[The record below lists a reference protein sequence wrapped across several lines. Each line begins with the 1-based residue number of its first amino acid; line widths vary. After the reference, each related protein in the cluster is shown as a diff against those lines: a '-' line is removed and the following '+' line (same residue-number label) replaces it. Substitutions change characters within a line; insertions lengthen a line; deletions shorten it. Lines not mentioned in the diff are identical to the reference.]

1 MAAAKRRR
9 LGAGVPALTSSSI
22 GLEVCIDCVASARTA
37 AAAGASSGVAPTH
50 CMMSESQKPA
60 LGAAVLDRDRVFSF
74 RLQLS
79 SALRSWT
86 AVPPHQSE

>member
-50 CMMSESQKPA
+50 CMSESQTPA

-79 SALRSWT
+79 SVLRSWT